1 MAELYCHKAGAITSP
16 AIVFLHGG
24 GLSGRMWQPQIE
36 HLSEFHCLVPDL
48 PEHGRSAA
56 RRPFTL
62 ARAAADVATLIRE
75 AVPSGRAYL
84 VGLSIGGAVGLEV
97 LRTQPEVVERA
108 LLSGATP
115 KLAKWLVFLTDL
127 IVAPLLR
134 LTSAERLGALTLK
147 SLGVPRQYH
156 DLLSGDWRQLTPALY
171 HHINKA
177 TGEVQLPTHPVPPT
191 LLVVGQ
197 REPGISKVHARSVA
211 RAVPGATA
219 RLVSGVGHAWNLEAP
234 DLFNELVRAW
244 FTERPLPA
252 FLQSLT

>member
-1 MAELYCHKAGAITSP
+1 MTELYVQKAGTVTSP

-24 GLSGRMWQPQIE
+24 GISGRMWQPQVE
-36 HLSEFHCLVPDL
+36 HLSEFYCLIPDL
-48 PEHGRSAA
+48 PEHGYSAA
-56 RRPFTL
+56 RQPFTL
-62 ARAAADVATLIRE
+62 AGAAADVATLIRE
-75 AVPSGRAYL
+75 AVPSGRAHL

-115 KLAKWLVFLTDL
+115 RLAQWLVALTDF
-127 IVAPLLR
+127 INAPLLR
-134 LTSAERLGALTLK
+134 LMSREHLGAMTLK

-156 DLLSGDWRQLTPALY
+156 HLLVDDWRQLTSTLY
-171 HHINKA
+171 RNINKA
-177 TGEVQLPTHPVPPT
+177 TSEVQLPTGSVPPT

-197 REPGISKVHARSVA
+197 KEMGISKAHARTIA
-211 RAVPGATA
+211 RTVPGATA

-244 FTERPLPA
+244 FTEKPLPA
-252 FLQSLT
+252 FLQPLT